1 MRMTMSDLTQEL
13 NRLLGRLESAA
24 ERRIAAARGPG
35 GDAIDR
41 TLDAPARETAVTS
54 LRDSPEVEAF
64 RSELVDGLIR
74 ADTAN
79 RLLRLVATIVE
90 AML

>member
-1 MRMTMSDLTQEL
+1 MSDLTQEL
-13 NRLLGRLESAA
+13 NRLLGRLEEAA
-24 ERRIAAARGPG
+24 ERRIAAARGSG

-41 TLDAPARETAVTS
+41 TLEAPPRETAVVS
-54 LRDSPEVEAF
+54 LREAPEVEAF
-64 RSELVDGLIR
+64 RSELMDGLIR

-90 AML
+90 GML